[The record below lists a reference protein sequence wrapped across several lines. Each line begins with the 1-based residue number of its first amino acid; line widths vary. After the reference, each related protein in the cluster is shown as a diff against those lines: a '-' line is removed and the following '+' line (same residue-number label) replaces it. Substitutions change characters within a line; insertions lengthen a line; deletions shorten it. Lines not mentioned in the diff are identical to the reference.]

1 MFLRIIHGRLKPGTW
16 NEFERAYKE
25 ATTNAGAVKGLCGR
39 WLTRDLDNPD
49 AGTTISLWATQG
61 DMEEYE
67 RSDLLRTRI
76 QSKLTPFFSGDY
88 RTTKSHVRFAEGD
101 PAPSEWVGAE
111 N

>member
-16 NEFERAYKE
+16 NEFEQAYTH
-25 ATTNAGAVKGLCGR
+25 AMASAGAIRGLCGR

-49 AGTTISLWATQG
+49 AGTTISLWSTIA
-61 DMEEYE
+61 DLEAYE
-67 RSDLLRTRI
+67 KSDVLKNQI
-76 QSKLTPFFSGDY
+76 QPKLTPFFSGDY
-88 RTTKSHVRFAEGD
+88 RTTKSQVRFAEGD